1 MSTQQIALKFRI
13 QGIKRTR
20 KKPPIQKFQAW
31 RFKKKF
37 GYFAIQSTL
46 WFWQSI
52 RHGFT
57 SNPSGVFC
65 LFGVV
70 VRAKNCLSH
79 FQTKSIIFCLFFTI
93 SPWFGHKSHLTWAS
107 VRPTSDKTSVFF
119 FHAEVTSTKV
129 RQKQNFVWSTT
140 IPLNFYFML
149 CPNCN
154 SFIMDLNCR
163 N

>member
-1 MSTQQIALKFRI
+1 MWIKLCQQKNHNKIQDLGDLNKQESFIPIFWLPFWLFCISINTLLLAKHSSRI
-13 QGIKRTR
+13 HQ
-20 KKPPIQKFQAW
+20 
-31 RFKKKF
+31 
-37 GYFAIQSTL
+37 
-46 WFWQSI
+46 QSI
-52 RHGFT
+52 LCFL
-57 SNPSGVFC
+57 

-70 VRAKNCLSH
+70 VDGKNCLSH

-129 RQKQNFVWSTT
+129 RQKQNFMWSTT